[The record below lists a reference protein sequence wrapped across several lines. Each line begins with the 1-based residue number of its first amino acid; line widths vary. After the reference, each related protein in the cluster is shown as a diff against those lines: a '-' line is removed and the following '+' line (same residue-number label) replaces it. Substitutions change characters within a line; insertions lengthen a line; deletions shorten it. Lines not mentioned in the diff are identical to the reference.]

1 MGIVDQTSYN
11 VKTLFS
17 DIELDST
24 RILDFTLRLSNCE
37 ELVIGRRIVMET
49 IFIWYKLS
57 ERFV

>member
-24 RILDFTLRLSNCE
+24 RILDFTWRVSDCE
-37 ELVIGRRIVMET
+37 ELEVQSQKIEI
-49 IFIWYKLS
+49 IQLIK
-57 ERFV
+57 